1 MVDYMAALYV
11 VATPIGNLEDITLRA
26 LRILKQSDCIACEDT
41 RHSLKLLNH
50 YGIKKQ
56 LVSYHSYNEQKAGHK
71 ILSLLRLGKNVALLT
86 DSGTP
91 CISDPGTAI
100 VHAARE
106 HDIPV
111 VPVPGVSALT
121 TLLSVAG
128 LPVKGV
134 SFEGFLSPKAGRRR
148 VRLKELLDKKAGSV
162 LFESPFRV
170 CRLLADIAELDGR
183 RILVVGRELTK
194 VHEQI
199 LYDTA
204 ENHLTNFSQMTKIK
218 GEFIIYISG
227 KEKTQVNNI

>member
-1 MVDYMAALYV
+1 MVDYMATLYV

-26 LRILKQSDCIACEDT
+26 LRILKESDCIACEDT

-56 LVSYHSYNEQKAGHK
+56 LISYHSYNEEKAGQK
-71 ILSLLRLGKNVALLT
+71 ILSLLKQGKNVVLLT

-106 HDIPV
+106 QDLNVI
-111 VPVPGVSALT
+111 PVPGASALT
-121 TLLSVAG
+121 ALLSVTG

-134 SFEGFLSPKAGRRR
+134 SFEGFLSPKGGRRR
-148 VRLKELLDKKAGSV
+148 SRLKELLARTTGSV

-170 CRLLADIAELDGR
+170 GKLLADIVEFDGKR
-183 RILVVGRELTK
+183 TLVVAKELTK

-199 LYDTA
+199 IYDTA
-204 ENHLTNFSQMTKIK
+204 ENHLTKFGQMTKIK
-218 GEFIIYISG
+218 GEFVIYISG
-227 KEKTQVNNI
+227 KEKT